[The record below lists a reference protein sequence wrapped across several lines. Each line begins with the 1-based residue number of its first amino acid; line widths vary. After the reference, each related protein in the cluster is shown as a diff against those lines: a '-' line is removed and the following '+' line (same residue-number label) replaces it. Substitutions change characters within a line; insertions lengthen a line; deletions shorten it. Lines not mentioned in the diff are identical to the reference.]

1 MRMPGTPSAFSRG
14 LLRSHGISLAATLAV
29 LGLTVAGCGSSKSPA
44 VASLGT
50 TGTTEAG
57 GGSKVLSFASF
68 AACMTAHGVTTD
80 TGRGGHGLLIHSGA
94 DSSALQAAQAA
105 CQKLAPSGGPPP
117 LTPAQQAERTKSLAR
132 FAVCMRKN
140 GVPSFPDPDG
150 RGEFPASIDR
160 IDSKSPV
167 FLTADKTCANLY
179 PTLGPKGG
187 F

>member
-1 MRMPGTPSAFSRG
+1 VSQDG
-14 LLRSHGISLAATLAV
+14 LRRNGCYAIYLVLAASPALVLLA
-29 LGLTVAGCGSSKSPA
+29 ASCGGSKSPA

-57 GGSKVLSFASF
+57 GGSKASNFASF
-68 AACMTAHGVTTD
+68 ATCMTAHGVTTD
-80 TGRGGHGLLIHSGA
+80 TGRGGHGLMIRSGA
-94 DSSALQAAQAA
+94 DSSTLQAAQAA

-117 LTPAQQAERTKSLAR
+117 LTPAQHAERTQGLAK

-150 RGEFPASIDR
+150 RGEFPASVDR

-167 FLTADKTCANLY
+167 FLAADKACASLY

>member
-1 MRMPGTPSAFSRG
+1 VSRDG
-14 LLRSHGISLAATLAV
+14 LRQNGFYPTSFALAAGLATLILLA
-29 LGLTVAGCGSSKSPA
+29 AGCGGSRSPV

-57 GGSKVLSFASF
+57 GGSKASSFASF
-68 AACMTAHGVTTD
+68 AVCLKAPGVTTD

-94 DSSALQAAQAA
+94 DSSTLQLAVAA

-117 LTPAQQAERTKSLAR
+117 LTPAHQAERTKGLAK
-132 FAVCMRKN
+132 FAACMRKN
-140 GVPSFPDPDG
+140 GVPGFPDPDG
-150 RGEFPASIDR
+150 QGEFPASVDR
-160 IDSKSPV
+160 IDSKSLV
-167 FLTADKTCANLY
+167 FLAADKTCASLY